1 MISYEKAIDIT
12 KQFANNV
19 KDLLKDKLLAVFAI
33 GSLGSD
39 YYRPGQSDIDTI
51 IITSLK
57 REDLKIYRKDIRKLA
72 DSFQKKY
79 DVPKGFGAI
88 LLAKEQLYPPYK
100 YDEELILEIYR
111 IKKQS
116 KLVYGHYD
124 IRTIPFPSKKDIIQD
139 AIAFENWR
147 QEEHKNNPDFKI
159 DNNIMLVNS
168 TLMMLKRYIMIKWDI
183 IEFNKFKVIDLY
195 MKNNPPYVDEE
206 LFEFIEK
213 SLHSED
219 YEVDE
224 DTFKKFVH
232 SHDELTKIIN
242 YLVLTELDICPKY
255 IFFDVGTTLVDE
267 EKAYDY
273 RAYEMIQNTNITFE
287 EFDNKRIELAKQG
300 LDGNSVAIKEL
311 GLTKTRWP
319 SEKEILYDDAIELL
333 EYLKNK
339 KYKLGIVAN
348 QKKGLQKRLDE
359 FGILEYFDLVISS
372 EEVGVSKPDK
382 EIFNIALSKT
392 SCKPQECIMI
402 GDRLD
407 NDILPANQIGMKTIW
422 IRQGLAKYQDIKLG
436 TENAN
441 FVVSSLSEIEDIL

>member
-12 KQFANNV
+12 KQFAKNV

-51 IITSLK
+51 IITCFK
-57 REDLKIYRKDIRKLA
+57 REELKIYRKDIRKLA
-72 DSFQKKY
+72 DCYHEKY
-79 DVPKGFGAI
+79 NVPKGFGAI
-88 LLAKEQLYPPYK
+88 LLAEEQLYPPYIAE
-100 YDEELILEIYR
+100 EELILEIYR
-111 IKKQS
+111 LKLQS
-116 KLVYGHYD
+116 KLIYGEYD
-124 IRTIPFPSKKDIIQD
+124 IHKIPNPSKKDIIED

-168 TLMMLKRYIMIKWDI
+168 TLMMLKRYLMIKWDI

-242 YLVLTELDICPKY
+242 YLVLNELDIRPKY
-255 IFFDVGTTLVDE
+255 IFFDVGTTLIDE
-267 EKAYDY
+267 AKAYDH
-273 RAYEMIQNTNITFE
+273 RVYEMIKDSDISFE
-287 EFDNKRIELAKQG
+287 EFDNKRIELTKLG
-300 LDGNSVAIKEL
+300 LDGNSAAIKFFDL
-311 GLTKTRWP
+311 NKTPWH
-319 SEKEILYDDAIELL
+319 SEDEVLYEDTIDVLA
-333 EYLKNK
+333 YLKSK
-339 KYKLGIVAN
+339 KYKLGIIAN
-348 QKKGLQKRLDE
+348 QKKGLEDRLIE
-359 FGILEYFDLVISS
+359 FGILEYFDLVIAS

-392 SCKPQECIMI
+392 SCKPHECIMI

-422 IRQGLAKYQDIKLG
+422 VRQGLAKYQDIKLG
-436 TENAN
+436 MENAN
-441 FVVSSLSEIEDIL
+441 FIVSSLSEIEDIL